1 MLIQSMK
8 EKGCKMDVLWK
19 KQRPGLVGRLRLA
32 CLKYLAVLRVSAAS
46 NLAYMFEVVFRA
58 LFLVVLIYILGQLWR
73 TTFAQHGSLLL
84 GFTVNSM
91 VWYLAAAET
100 IATSMPAL
108 TRRIDQEVRSGELA
122 YLLGRP
128 CSYILY
134 NYAHYLGERFVRL
147 LLNGVIASLVALLF
161 VGPPQFSWQGA
172 VVWPFMAFL
181 AISIE
186 FVCYFAIGLLAFWT
200 ENTQSF
206 SFIFSRLTLVLGGVL
221 APIEIF
227 PQPLRSIAQ
236 IMPFSTMLYGP
247 SRVLV
252 HFTVGVFAQL
262 VLQQIITLAIAGLLL
277 LILYTIASR
286 RVSINGG

>member
-1 MLIQSMK
+1 MS
-8 EKGCKMDVLWK
+8 
-19 KQRPGLVGRLRLA
+19 
-32 CLKYLAVLRVSAAS
+32 
-46 NLAYMFEVVFRA
+46 
-58 LFLVVLIYILGQLWR
+58 QLWER
-73 TTFAQHGSLLL
+73 
-84 GFTVNSM
+84 V
-91 VWYLAAAET
+91 AAET
-100 IATSMPAL
+100 IATSLPAL

-134 NYAHYLGERFVRL
+134 NYAHYLGERLVRL
-147 LLNGVIASLVALLF
+147 ALNGVVASVVALIF
-161 VGPPQFSWQGA
+161 VGPPRFSLPGVA
-172 VVWPFMAFL
+172 VWPLMVLL

-200 ENTQSF
+200 ENTQPF

-227 PQPLRSIAQ
+227 PQPLRGIAQ
-236 IMPFSTMLYGP
+236 ILPFSTMLYGP

-252 HFTVGVFAQL
+252 QFNVGLFGEL
-262 VLQQIITLAIAGLLL
+262 ILQQVITLLVAGLLL
-277 LILYTIASR
+277 LVLYTVATR

>member
-1 MLIQSMK
+1 
-8 EKGCKMDVLWK
+8 MDISLEAREAARRGGPLKRV
-19 KQRPGLVGRLRLA
+19 RLA
-32 CLKYLAVLRVSAAS
+32 CLKYLAILRASAAS
-46 NLAYMFEVVFRA
+46 NLAYMMEVIFRA
-58 LFLVVLIYILGQLWR
+58 LFLIALIFIIGQLWK
-73 TTFAQHGSLLL
+73 TTFSRHNSPLLA
-84 GFTVNSM
+84 GFTVSDM
-91 VWYLAAAET
+91 VWYVAAAEI

-134 NYAHYLGERFVRL
+134 NYAHYLGERLVRL
-147 LLNGVIASLVALLF
+147 VLNGVIAAGVALIF
-161 VGPPQFSWQGA
+161 VGPPHFTWAGVAAWPLA
-172 VVWPFMAFL
+172 VLL

-186 FVCYFAIGLLAFWT
+186 FACYFSIGLLAFWT

-206 SFIFSRLTLVLGGVL
+206 SFIFSRLALVLGGVL

-236 IMPFSTMLYGP
+236 ALPFSTILYGP
-247 SRVLV
+247 ARTLIHFEPARFLGLLV
-252 HFTVGVFAQL
+252 
-262 VLQQIITLAIAGLLL
+262 QQGITLAVTSMILLA
-277 LILYTIASR
+277 LYTIAIR